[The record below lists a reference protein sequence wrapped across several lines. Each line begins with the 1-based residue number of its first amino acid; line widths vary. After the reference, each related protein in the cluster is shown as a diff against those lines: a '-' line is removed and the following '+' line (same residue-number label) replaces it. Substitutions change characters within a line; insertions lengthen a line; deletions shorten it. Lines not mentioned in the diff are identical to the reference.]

1 MRKNGWAEI
10 SNSLGGDPD
19 VLQESSESGLPW
31 ASKPEEN
38 LGPSWELNDH
48 NVSITANK
56 GCTKKNGWAEIAEL
70 LAEDRRVCTEI
81 EAKRLEARDVHEW
94 AKAEAAVEKV
104 HIKQEVKLEMEK
116 A

>member
-1 MRKNGWAEI
+1 M
-10 SNSLGGDPD
+10 
-19 VLQESSESGLPW
+19 QESPESGLPW
-31 ASKPEEN
+31 ASEPEEKV
-38 LGPSWELNDH
+38 GPSQELNDH

-56 GCTKKNGWAEIAEL
+56 GHTKKNGWAKIAES
-70 LAEDRRVCTEI
+70 LAEDQRVCTNI